1 MKTLPRDQYIQKIQP
16 YWGKNIIKVLI
27 GQRRCGK
34 SYLMRILRQTAA
46 ELSPAP
52 NVIYVDKEKLSFDHI
67 RDYKDLYRHISENT
81 VGDRKNIVMVDEI
94 QEIESFEK
102 AVRDL
107 NEDDRYDVFITGS
120 NADLLS
126 GSLATLLAGRYM
138 EIHVGSLSFKEF
150 MQFHGLDASTG
161 TLKKY
166 LQFGGMPYLIH
177 LPFEEEII
185 FGYLKNLYE
194 SIVLKDVVARNNLRN
209 YHLLERLLLFL
220 ADNTGSLLT
229 AKTISDYLK
238 SQKMNLSVNTLMNY
252 LKALENACIVHR
264 VGRYDIIG
272 KKRFEV
278 NDKYYF
284 EDIGIRN
291 SIIGFRPQDIGRI
304 LENLVFKHL
313 RMKGYGI
320 FVGKFNHLEID
331 FIAKNAN
338 DTIYVQVAYLL
349 PSKETRDREFGN
361 LLKIRDNHRKIV
373 VSIDE
378 FAGGNQEGVEHLHIL
393 DFLAEFG

>member
-1 MKTLPRDQYIQKIQP
+1 M
-16 YWGKNIIKVLI
+16 
-27 GQRRCGK
+27 
-34 SYLMRILRQTAA
+34 
-46 ELSPAP
+46 
-52 NVIYVDKEKLSFDHI
+52 
-67 RDYKDLYRHISENT
+67 
-81 VGDRKNIVMVDEI
+81 
-94 QEIESFEK
+94 
-102 AVRDL
+102 

>member
-94 QEIESFEK
+94 Q
-102 AVRDL
+102 
-107 NEDDRYDVFITGS
+107 DDRYDVFITGS